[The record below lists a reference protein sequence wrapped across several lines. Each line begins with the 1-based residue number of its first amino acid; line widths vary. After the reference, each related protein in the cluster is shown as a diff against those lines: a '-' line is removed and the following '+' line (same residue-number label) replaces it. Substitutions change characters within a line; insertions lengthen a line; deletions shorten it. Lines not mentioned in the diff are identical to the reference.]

1 MNNGLKFGLF
11 FLSGIALGALGAVAV
26 SRGKLDIKP
35 VAAHLISR
43 GIDAKDALM
52 GKLEA
57 FKEDME
63 DLAAEARQAS
73 DKRKAAQNAEASGQ
87 TQTQA

>member
-11 FLSGIALGALGAVAV
+11 FLGGIALGALGAVAV
-26 SRGKLDIKP
+26 SRGKLDLKP
-35 VAAHLISR
+35 VAANLISR

-73 DKRKAAQNAEASGQ
+73 DKRTAAQNAEASGQ